1 MDRFIVYVDDAASA
15 QQGLATLLAR
25 QPSARAQWL
34 LVACAPR
41 MTHRISKWVSHR
53 ARENWRDKWA
63 DKLFAQ
69 ILPTLPAHAG
79 TVTTMLAKAPL
90 AELTAQLQAGQSAPA
105 QVIDMR
111 RPRVAHDDA
120 PVAVGPPWSGLPGT
134 LGSLVTGIGVLCML
148 GLE

>member
-1 MDRFIVYVDDAASA
+1 MDRFIVYVDDATSA

-79 TVTTMLAKAPL
+79 TVSTMLAKVPL
-90 AELTAQLQAGQSAPA
+90 AELTAQLQAEHSAPA

-111 RPRVAHDDA
+111 RPRAAYDGA
-120 PVAVGPPWSGLPGT
+120 PVAVGPRWSGLSGT
-134 LGSLVTGIGVLCML
+134 LGSFVTGIGVLCML